1 MKHPPGEC
9 VIGVE
14 RTIDHECLGVGNR
27 GGLVKL
33 NHNEGVTIPIGVG
46 AGTNKFAFFFQF
58 SEKLPVGG
66 TQFDDLRNMTGILM
80 KKENSVAT

>member
-1 MKHPPGEC
+1 MKHPPGKC

-14 RTIDHECLGVGNR
+14 RIIGHERFGVGNR
-27 GGLVKL
+27 GGLVEL

-58 SEKLPVGG
+58 SKKLRWAGRSSMICELSAG
-66 TQFDDLRNMTGILM
+66 
-80 KKENSVAT
+80 